1 MAQWS
6 HQQFRTVLK
15 SSVGP
20 TPHSLLSPPTI
31 TTFSPC
37 FSLLQ
42 LVFINMNTNRG
53 AQKLHYP
60 SDTTEDRYIYQCL
73 GDLQQ
78 HELEQS
84 VSFLFL
90 WAESVFKGQK

>member
-1 MAQWS
+1 
-6 HQQFRTVLK
+6 
-15 SSVGP
+15 
-20 TPHSLLSPPTI
+20 
-31 TTFSPC
+31 
-37 FSLLQ
+37 
-42 LVFINMNTNRG
+42 MNTNRG

-90 WAESVFKGQK
+90 WAESVFKGQKWLFLELDEHYLQWPSRVMLGEPTVML